1 VKAKDIGAEIERAAM
16 SLVELAGR
24 LRAMQLEQQAEASTS
39 RNVVHELVDKLARQ
53 TRQFGEQQRAL
64 TVSKF
69 AKAHDVSPSTIW
81 RLLKRGELRSV
92 RIGHRVLIPL
102 DQTLPSEVAS

>member
-1 VKAKDIGAEIERAAM
+1 VKAKDIGAEIERTAM

-53 TRQFGEQQRAL
+53 TRQSGEQRAL

-81 RLLKRGELRSV
+81 RLLRRGELRSV

-102 DQTLPSEVAS
+102 DQTLPTEVTS

>member
-39 RNVVHELVDKLARQ
+39 RNVVHELVDTLARQ
-53 TRQFGEQQRAL
+53 TRQSGEQRAL
-64 TVSKF
+64 TVNKY
-69 AKAHDVSPSTIW
+69 AKAHDISPSTVW
-81 RLLKRGELRSV
+81 RLIKRGELRSI

-102 DQTLPSEVAS
+102 DQTLSAEVTS